1 MIAAGTGRVVTMA
14 EQARAAAEL
23 LLHFPDTASCPPGS
37 KPGPHPHAT
46 QPPTDPSREEPHHDH
61 DPYRHDRCTRDAELP
76 LGGEAHRG
84 TDTGDPPRG
93 FGAFEKAE
101 AAYTEVEHLRAVLTA
116 RIADLRRR
124 NA

>member
-1 MIAAGTGRVVTMA
+1 MAYRAKNAARSVERNDVRSSRCPTGSHA
-14 EQARAAAEL
+14 QAVS
-23 LLHFPDTASCPPGS
+23 HAS
-37 KPGPHPHAT
+37 AFA
-46 QPPTDPSREEPHHDH
+46 R
-61 DPYRHDRCTRDAELP
+61 
-76 LGGEAHRG
+76 
-84 TDTGDPPRG
+84 